1 MALITIHSRS
11 AADINAN
18 LYVLKYYMTGK
29 HFKVQWLW
37 FLVTIFGKS
46 TESDLLHEE
55 LLGHKISR
63 KDFQK
68 LSLLLYFVCYFD
80 KEPKYRYSR
89 SIFLYVSRES
99 KEKEVA

>member
-1 MALITIHSRS
+1 MALVFSH
-11 AADINAN
+11 DI
-18 LYVLKYYMTGK
+18 
-29 HFKVQWLW
+29 
-37 FLVTIFGKS
+37 
-46 TESDLLHEE
+46 LHEE

-99 KEKEVA
+99 KEKQDWPDDVIEHY

>member
-1 MALITIHSRS
+1 MSCFTVERTVF
-11 AADINAN
+11 
-18 LYVLKYYMTGK
+18 LYLVLN
-29 HFKVQWLW
+29 
-37 FLVTIFGKS
+37 
-46 TESDLLHEE
+46 LLHEE
-55 LLGHKISR
+55 TLGHKISR

-99 KEKEVA
+99 NEKEVA